1 MTIIETYI
9 NQKKEEVQ
17 KFGFIILRH
26 PKLVAIKITKIDDKI
41 HYTRGKS
48 NISLSINVILET
60 YAHFKG
66 QICSTNAL
74 KDFDKI
80 VYGNKPC
87 NCIIFILLMSKAFN
101 TPISGK
107 GVKGDPFKI
116 QL

>member
-1 MTIIETYI
+1 MDIIETYI
-9 NQKKEEVQ
+9 NTMKAQIAKLGSISWKNP
-17 KFGFIILRH
+17 KSGSSIIY
-26 PKLVAIKITKIDDKI
+26 KIDDKI

-48 NISLSINVILET
+48 NISLSIDVILET

-66 QICSTNAL
+66 HMCSTTCL
-74 KDFDKI
+74 KSFNQK